1 MIELTRLNGSP
12 LIVNSDLIQYAEA
25 MPDTM
30 LTLVTGEKLAVTE
43 TCAMVAKR
51 ALEWRIHVLQ
61 GIGPV
66 AAALAPVAGRA
77 AAATA
82 RAARTA
88 DKASRQASSNRK

>member
-43 TCAMVAKR
+43 TCAIVAER
-51 ALEWRIHVLQ
+51 TLAWRIHVLQ
-61 GIGPV
+61 GLGT
-66 AAALAPVAGRA
+66 AAATVAPVAGLS

-82 RAARTA
+82 RTA
-88 DKASRQASSNRK
+88 HDADEALRQAPHNSK